1 MKPNPDQSPPTSPD
15 LNRIEPG
22 PASNSALAP
31 QDEPHELW
39 QRLDLERRLLE
50 VAIDRGDYDHLPV
63 DPATLHLLQARLC
76 QRFAPHLTGWRCVD
90 PGLRQ
95 LLLPRP
101 HSLYPRVVKHMAAA
115 SERIARD
122 CGHGRESLIDALA
135 FLEGGLLAL
144 HPFNNLCEPSIRL
157 LMRLQLRRLGR
168 PGVALDRDTT
178 PLYLQAISDGRLGRW
193 AWLVPVWRLRLDWS
207 SGPLRG

>member
-1 MKPNPDQSPPTSPD
+1 MKQTPELQPWMSPD
-15 LNRIEPG
+15 LNRVTSQ
-22 PASNSALAP
+22 PASNSSSAP
-31 QDEPHELW
+31 LEEPHELW
-39 QRLDLERRLLE
+39 QRLDLERRLIE
-50 VAIDRGDYDHLPV
+50 VAIDRGDYDHLSV
-63 DPATLHLLQARLC
+63 APATLHLLQSRLC
-76 QRFAPHLTGWRCVD
+76 QRFAPHLSGWRCVD
-90 PGLRQ
+90 PCLPH

-101 HSLYPRVVKHMAAA
+101 HSVYPRVVAHMAEA
-115 SERIARD
+115 SERIVKD

-144 HPFNNLCEPSIRL
+144 HPFNNLCEPAIRL

-168 PGVALDRDTT
+168 PGIALDRDTT

-193 AWLVPVWRLRLDWS
+193 DWLVPVWRLRLDWS